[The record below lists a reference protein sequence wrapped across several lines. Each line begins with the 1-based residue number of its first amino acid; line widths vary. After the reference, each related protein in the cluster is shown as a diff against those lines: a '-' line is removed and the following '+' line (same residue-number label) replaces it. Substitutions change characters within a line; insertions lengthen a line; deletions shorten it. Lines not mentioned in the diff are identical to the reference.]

1 MWCVVLLADRLYAQ
15 YVHDFFFSPFMRR
28 FSCLCHRVV
37 DGSVR
42 CLFNMFIALSF
53 LFCVCVFFCSC
64 SLLVSTFLPLSI
76 CLPIDCVHLIWQPIA
91 MNRLFHPFAQK
102 HCKLFSS
109 FSFFVLKSMLPIS
122 SLFSVFYTAKWQT
135 VKIRGRKTV
144 ECRQMNDTDAW
155 YKLISSFKER
165 KIALIF
171 NSIHWRLLHTTGKK
185 AMECPSG
192 KRSLWFV

>member
-1 MWCVVLLADRLYAQ
+1 MCTI
-15 YVHDFFFSPFMRR
+15 FFSLRLCAVFHVCAIVLSMDLFGACLTCLLHYR
-28 FSCLCHRVV
+28 FC
-37 DGSVR
+37 SV
-42 CLFNMFIALSF
+42 
-53 LFCVCVFFCSC
+53 CVCFFCSC

-109 FSFFVLKSMLPIS
+109 FSFFVLKSMLPIL